1 MADFTKLARRMKD
14 DWDRRVKHDYRFWMS
29 DGRDTDAAMWES
41 GERDFEI
48 ISADIQ
54 DPGSKIM
61 VELGCGVGRL
71 LRPALKKF
79 KRVIGFD
86 VSSSAISKAQE
97 LLGNDPALELHLG
110 NGFDLKPLADASV
123 DVAVSFAALT
133 CMPTEVIVNYLRE
146 IHRVLKP
153 GATARLQVYVGEEYR
168 VCQEDTLHIRC
179 YSEKNFRKAIELAG
193 FRVSSFHEL
202 VLPLK
207 VSFEEI
213 GIKAMMTTLER
224 LDTAPAEAAAVCE
237 ALLPGGEVEMTV
249 ESGPDLEYW
258 TAVSYAKELVGQGD
272 IDKARQTL
280 EFAVQK
286 NQTAAIDTRDLLD
299 RIIKEVGATSN
310 QAAPAAVTSSSDGAW
325 REHNLTVLAQR
336 FPATHKLVANLNAS
350 NEFELRPTPDGAVLW
365 QSGQCVDHPHK
376 PQSAGDVWAKR
387 LLQEKR
393 YQNSE
398 QIVVSGFGAGYHV
411 QALMNAC
418 TKKISVVEPSLQ
430 AFSKALEARDLTSLF
445 ERLHSLQVGSLPEIG
460 FFEQQ
465 SELALRPQ
473 TQAVNT
479 DYCNELKSAFY
490 GARGISTL
498 HPKIAV
504 LGPIQGGTLPML
516 NYCARGFAG
525 LQQLTREMDMSGYA
539 AGFHL
544 PEKFMS
550 SKLRQQSLQ
559 GMYTEMISQ
568 VILESL
574 TEKPVDILVCM
585 AQAPISGRILLE
597 LRKRG
602 VITVLW
608 FVEDYLRFGYWKEMA
623 KFYDFI
629 FTIQRGEC
637 IEQIKKAGCAEV
649 HYIPT
654 ACDPFIHRPQV
665 LSEEEKKR
673 WGSPISFVGA
683 GYHNRQQMFAALAD
697 MPFKIWGTEWPTCRP
712 FDRMVQ
718 EEGRRLTPE
727 EYIKIFNS
735 TDININLHS
744 SAERD
749 GVDPFGDF
757 LNPRTFELA
766 AAGAFQLVDERS
778 LLTESFVPGKEIVT
792 FKDAADLKEKIAYY
806 LAHPEERKKIA
817 EAARERVLREH
828 TYFERMRQMLSI
840 IYSSK
845 FEQLKRREDE
855 SPWHRMLDRAK
866 PHPELLARCE
876 AAYKRGEEP
885 ILDGLV
891 ADIVTGKGKLSETE
905 QKLLFLF
912 HIRKQI
918 IRMRSEE
925 AGQKT

>member
-14 DWDRRVKHDYRFWMS
+14 DWDRRVTHDYRFWMS
-29 DGRDTDAAMWES
+29 DGRSTDSAMWDS

-48 ISADIQ
+48 IASDIK
-54 DPGSKIM
+54 DCESKVM

-71 LRPALKKF
+71 LRPALKRF

-86 VSSSAISKAQE
+86 VSSSAISKARE
-97 LLGNDPALELHLG
+97 LLGDSAALELHVG
-110 NGFDLKPLADASV
+110 NGFDLQPLADGSV

-133 CMPTEVIVNYLRE
+133 CMPTDVIVNYLRE
-146 IHRVLKP
+146 IHRVLRP
-153 GATARLQVYVGEEYR
+153 NGVARLQVYVGEEYR

-179 YSEKNFRKAIELAG
+179 YSEKNFRAAMELAG
-193 FRVSSFHEL
+193 FKFTSFREL

-213 GIKAMMTTLER
+213 GIKAMMTTLEKSGA
-224 LDTAPAEAAAVCE
+224 APADAAAISQ
-237 ALLPGGEVEMTV
+237 ALLPGGEVEMII
-249 ESGPDLEYW
+249 EQGPDLEYW
-258 TAVSYAKELVGQGD
+258 TAVNYAKELVEQGD
-272 IDKARQTL
+272 IEKARETL

-286 NQTAAIDTRDLLD
+286 NRTNTIDTQDLLQRIVSEIEAAHEKPAVLPAGSFREQNMQVLSERFPKVAAALKDIRDLGSEWEL
-299 RIIKEVGATSN
+299 KPS
-310 QAAPAAVTSSSDGAW
+310 QDG
-325 REHNLTVLAQR
+325 
-336 FPATHKLVANLNAS
+336 P
-350 NEFELRPTPDGAVLW
+350 VLW
-365 QSGQCVDHPHK
+365 QSGQCLDHPTK
-376 PQSAGDVWAKR
+376 PVSSADVWVKR

-393 YQNSE
+393 FQAAA
-398 QIVVSGFGAGYHV
+398 QIVIGGFGSGYHV
-411 QALMNAC
+411 DALLNA
-418 TKKISVVEPSLQ
+418 TAKKISVVEPSLQ
-430 AFSKALEARDLTSLF
+430 AFAKALEGRDLRSVLC
-445 ERLHSLQVGSLPEIG
+445 RLYSIEVGVMPQVG
-460 FFEQQ
+460 FFEAG

-473 TQAVNT
+473 TQSVGT
-479 DYCNELKSAFY
+479 QYCDTLKSAFY

-504 LGPIQGGTLPML
+504 LGPIQGGTLPMM

-525 LQQLTREMDMSGYA
+525 LQQLTRELDMSGFA
-539 AGFHL
+539 EGFHL
-544 PEKFMS
+544 PERFMS
-550 SKLRQQSLQ
+550 SKMRHQTLQ
-559 GMYTEMISQ
+559 GMYMEMISQ
-568 VILESL
+568 IVLETL

-585 AQAPISGRILLE
+585 AQAPISGRVLLE

-602 VITVLW
+602 IITVMW
-608 FVEDYLRFGYWKEMA
+608 FVEDYLRFSYWKEMA
-623 KFYDFI
+623 KYYDFF

-649 HYIPT
+649 HYLPT
-654 ACDPFIHRPQV
+654 ACDPFIHCPQQ
-665 LSEEEKKR
+665 LTEEEKKR

-683 GYHNRQQMFAALAD
+683 GYHNRQQMFASLAD

-712 FDRMVQ
+712 FDRLVQ

-727 EYIKIFNS
+727 EYVKIFNS

-778 LLTESFVPGKEIVT
+778 LLTESFVPGKEIAT
-792 FKDAADLKEKIAYY
+792 FKDATDLKEKIAYY
-806 LAHPEERKKIA
+806 LAHPEERRKIA
-817 EAARERVLREH
+817 EAGRERVLREH
-828 TYFERMRQMLSI
+828 TYFERMREMLSV

-855 SPWHRMLDRAK
+855 SPWHKLLERSK
-866 PHPELLARCE
+866 SHPELLARCE

-891 ADIVTGKGKLSETE
+891 ADIVTGKGKLTETE

-925 AGQKT
+925 AGQKS